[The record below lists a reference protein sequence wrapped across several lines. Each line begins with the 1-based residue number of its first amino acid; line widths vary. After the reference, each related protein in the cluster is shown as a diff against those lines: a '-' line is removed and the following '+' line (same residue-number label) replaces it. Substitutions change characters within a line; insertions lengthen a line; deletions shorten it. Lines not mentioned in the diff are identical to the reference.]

1 MQTASDLPRRRTS
14 SSVSLPEP
22 AVHRQLRQPR
32 AATRQFGNLAARR
45 LAPWHFS
52 NDSATTSCP
61 HATLHLSQV
70 VSSFQGPRRL
80 GGSLVSFPP
89 APPGAFLDPLSCEP
103 AARSVASSV
112 AVFPAPASSPLRQPP
127 LANDRRRRWH
137 RLGVSLSC
145 PRHRASSAALAHHP
159 SRPRHRSRRPSAPQS
174 SQAPHR
180 TTASAASAPGACTRL
195 AGSAPQHQQRR
206 PARILKA
213 RTALAQRCRWRQH
226 GDAHTINPSIPSS

>member
-22 AVHRQLRQPR
+22 AAHRQPRQPR
-32 AATRQFGNLAARR
+32 ATTRQFGNLAARR

-70 VSSFQGPRRL
+70 VNSFQGPRRL

-112 AVFPAPASSPLRQPP
+112 AVFPAPASSPLRQSP
-127 LANDRRRRWH
+127 LANHRRQRWH
-137 RLGVSLSC
+137 RLGVGIAVSPAIAIARH
-145 PRHRASSAALAHHP
+145 PRFRASPIAPSSLFSASVGAAIIWAL
-159 SRPRHRSRRPSAPQS
+159 
-174 SQAPHR
+174 HR
-180 TTASAASAPGACTRL
+180 TTASAASAVGACTRL
-195 AGSAPQHQQRR
+195 VGSAPQ
-206 PARILKA
+206 P
-213 RTALAQRCRWRQH
+213 
-226 GDAHTINPSIPSS
+226 